1 MVVGGAGGLGI
12 EIVKQHLEQGDRV
25 WAIDLN
31 ESTLMS
37 ELKKTKSDQELY
49 FFPCDISSTDQVN
62 AAAKIIV
69 NSIDAV
75 DRIYSCAGVC
85 RVQDRVPLGETNLDA
100 IPLIVDI
107 NAVGFLRIIKGL
119 LPVIKNN
126 CAIVCVTSEAAS
138 ITNNHRSQEYSYGMS
153 KCAENMAC
161 VILQRYFTENVPG
174 ARVVC
179 LHPGWLKTQMGG
191 GEIAEVEPA
200 DSAAALIQI
209 AEEIN
214 QIPKDKMFIDYQR
227 NEIPW

>member
-1 MVVGGAGGLGI
+1 MKKNVVVTGGAGGLGI

-126 CAIVCVTSEAAS
+126 
-138 ITNNHRSQEYSYGMS
+138 
-153 KCAENMAC
+153 
-161 VILQRYFTENVPG
+161 
-174 ARVVC
+174 
-179 LHPGWLKTQMGG
+179 
-191 GEIAEVEPA
+191 
-200 DSAAALIQI
+200 
-209 AEEIN
+209 
-214 QIPKDKMFIDYQR
+214 
-227 NEIPW
+227 